1 MSRTLIQSIV
11 TLLARTNG
19 LHRYLP
25 ENYCPETLSQR
36 LLQYISENPNSKSDL
51 YCPVLRIIGRFEHV
65 SSMHLFARQ
74 VYLPLKKLE
83 LQRHIDLTSHASC
96 LKELVFF
103 KCDYPE
109 MTLEWSW
116 RMLCECVLMF
126 IRLNPKDFSLERDV
140 LRAKILAFQACEL
153 ILPNIKDV
161 LLLKELFEHTS
172 RVFEMSSKC
181 VQMDELSVLTE
192 LRCEAVKTAAQL
204 AQYLLKSKRQYVEYT
219 HLMQTAIIDQ
229 S

>member
-1 MSRTLIQSIV
+1 
-11 TLLARTNG
+11 
-19 LHRYLP
+19 
-25 ENYCPETLSQR
+25 
-36 LLQYISENPNSKSDL
+36 
-51 YCPVLRIIGRFEHV
+51 
-65 SSMHLFARQ
+65 
-74 VYLPLKKLE
+74 
-83 LQRHIDLTSHASC
+83 
-96 LKELVFF
+96 
-103 KCDYPE
+103 
-109 MTLEWSW
+109 
-116 RMLCECVLMF
+116 MF